1 MDASLQEKLERLKTQ
16 IRSMERV
23 AVAFSG
29 GVDSSL
35 LLRVAH
41 DVLGRNVL
49 AVTAQSHVIP
59 QNEMGAARRFC
70 CSLGVEHRVVLFDEM
85 AVPGF
90 AQNPP
95 DRCYLCKKALFSMML
110 AEVDAW
116 GGACLVDGSNVD
128 DEGDWRPGMRALAE
142 LRVASPLREAG
153 FTKAD
158 IRSLS
163 RELGLPQWDKP
174 SAACLASRFAYG
186 DPITLEGLAAVDAAE
201 SMLYDAGFSPVR
213 VRVHGPIARIELA
226 SEQIPLMAEEA
237 MRLRILDAIK
247 RLGFTY
253 VTLDLAGFRSGS
265 MNDVLA
271 ANDAP
276 AD

>member
-1 MDASLQEKLERLKTQ
+1 MPAIVSRIDSAIAVEKRPEIKSLLYYLEAEVFDAYCAWMFPLLFEVEKRIDFTGMTPFEARVVGRLSERLMDTW
-16 IRSMERV
+16 IMAYEHGFAECPVVSMERTNWV
-23 AVAFSG
+23 KKG
-29 GVDSSL
+29 G
-35 LLRVAH
+35 
-41 DVLGRNVL
+41 
-49 AVTAQSHVIP
+49 
-59 QNEMGAARRFC
+59 
-70 CSLGVEHRVVLFDEM
+70 
-85 AVPGF
+85 GF
-90 AQNPP
+90 
-95 DRCYLCKKALFSMML
+95 
-110 AEVDAW
+110 
-116 GGACLVDGSNVD
+116 
-128 DEGDWRPGMRALAE
+128 
-142 LRVASPLREAG
+142 
-153 FTKAD
+153 
-158 IRSLS
+158 
-163 RELGLPQWDKP
+163 
-174 SAACLASRFAYG
+174 
-186 DPITLEGLAAVDAAE
+186 LAAVDAAE